1 MLRSRQ
7 HITKSEAVASNGMVT
22 AMHPLASEAGV
33 AILRRGGNAAD
44 AAIATA
50 LAVGVVEPFLS
61 GLGGC
66 AYAVAFD
73 ARTKRTI
80 AVDGST
86 LAPLAA
92 TEDTFELEGR
102 GAPGGG
108 LYGFPATK
116 DDAAETGYKSI
127 AVPGALAALE
137 KLHASMGTKP
147 WSELVA
153 PAVRLAEEGFPVD
166 EYLFVH
172 SAASV
177 SRLKA
182 FPETMEVF
190 LHHDGT
196 AKVPSFHGAE
206 PERLRQPALATTLA
220 RIAEDGPSSFY
231 RGPQAESIVSHVQRN
246 GGLLTARDLGSY
258 EARILEPLD
267 ISYRDRRILL
277 LPDTSG
283 GPTVALALN
292 ILANFDLGSLPADSS
307 ERFHLIAEAL
317 RLSFMDRFRHMG
329 DPTSVEIPLEHF
341 VTKTHADERARLVE
355 PGGRRAERFPWSGE
369 GSGSCDAAAQH
380 TTHVN
385 VVDGGRNMVSLTAT
399 LGGRFGSGVT
409 VPDLGVVLN
418 NGMMWFDP
426 EPGHTSSISPGKRAL
441 HAAAPTLLFVGERPA
456 VTLGSPGGRKI
467 MSAVLQVLLH
477 LVDHDM
483 TLQDAI
489 QAPRVHCEV
498 DPPLLVDEH
507 VSDSTVTELR
517 KRGHPV
523 SVKQESFLSSYFGR
537 PSGILVDDEHGC
549 LRSGLEP
556 YRVSTAVG
564 Y

>member
-1 MLRSRQ
+1 MLSNRQ
-7 HITKSEAVASNGMVT
+7 EIIKSEVVASNGMVT

-33 AILRRGGNAAD
+33 EILRDGGNAAD

-50 LAVGVVEPFLS
+50 LAAAVVEPFFS

-66 AYAVAFD
+66 AYALAFD

-92 TEDTFELEGR
+92 TEKTFELEG
-102 GAPGGG
+102 GGTPGRG

-127 AVPGALAALE
+127 TVPGALDALE
-137 KLHASMGTKP
+137 KLRDSMGTKP

-153 PAVRLAEEGFPVD
+153 PAVRLAEDGFSLD

-172 SAASV
+172 SAAAA
-177 SRLKA
+177 SRLQA
-182 FPETMEVF
+182 FPETVEVF
-190 LHHDGT
+190 LNHDGT
-196 AKVPSFHGAE
+196 AKVPIFQGAE
-206 PERLRQPALATTLA
+206 PELLRQPALAATLLK
-220 RIAEDGPSSFY
+220 IAEDGPSVFY
-231 RGPQAESIVSHVQRN
+231 RGALAESIVAHVQRN
-246 GGLLTARDLGSY
+246 GGILTERDLGTY

-267 ISYRDRRILL
+267 ISYRDHRVLH

-283 GPTVALALN
+283 GPTIALALN
-292 ILANFDLGSLPADSS
+292 ILENFDMGSLPADSS

-317 RLSFMDRFRHMG
+317 RLSFMDRFRNMG
-329 DPTSVEIPLEHF
+329 GPPNVGFPIDNF
-341 VTKTHADERARLVE
+341 VTKAYAMERAGLVE
-355 PGGRRAERFPWSGE
+355 PRGRRAERFPWSGE
-369 GSGSCDAAAQH
+369 GSGSADAAAQH
-380 TTHVN
+380 TTHIN
-385 VVDGGRNMVSLTAT
+385 VVDRALNMVSLTAT

-418 NGMMWFDP
+418 NGMMWFHP
-426 EPGHTSSISPGKRAL
+426 EPGHASSISPGKRAL
-441 HAAAPTLLFVGERPA
+441 HAAAPTLVFVGDRPA

-467 MSAVLQVLLH
+467 MSSVLQVLL
-477 LVDHDM
+477 LLIDHDM
-483 TLQDAI
+483 ALQDAI
-489 QAPRVHCEV
+489 QAPRIHCEV
-498 DPPLLVDEH
+498 DPPLLVDER
-507 VSDSTVTELR
+507 VSGSRLTELR
-517 KRGHPV
+517 ERGHSV
-523 SVKQESFLSSYFGR
+523 SVRQESFLSSYFGR
-537 PSGILVDDEHGC
+537 PSGIVVDDEHGC

-556 YRVSTAVG
+556 YRVSTAIG